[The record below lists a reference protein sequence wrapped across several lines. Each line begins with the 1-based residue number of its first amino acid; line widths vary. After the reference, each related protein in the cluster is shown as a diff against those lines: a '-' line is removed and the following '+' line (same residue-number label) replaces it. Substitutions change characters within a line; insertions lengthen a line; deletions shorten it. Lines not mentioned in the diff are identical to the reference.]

1 MEGKHVEKSKGIHYS
16 PDRTWTSTGD
26 MLLLQLME
34 EQYSV
39 TGICRFLNRSRE
51 SVENRISYLSRN
63 REHLLRIRN
72 SLQRESTS
80 DIAWTANHGVHSGRL
95 KIR

>member
-1 MEGKHVEKSKGIHYS
+1 MEKSRGIHLS
-16 PDRTWTSTGD
+16 PDRNWTSTGD
-26 MLLLQLME
+26 MLLLQLMD

-51 SVENRISYLSRN
+51 SVESRIRYLASN
-63 REHLLRIRN
+63 REHLLRIRG
-72 SLQRESTS
+72 SLRKDSIDDT
-80 DIAWTANHGVHSGRL
+80 AWAGNHGVHAGRL

>member
-1 MEGKHVEKSKGIHYS
+1 MEKSRGIHLS
-16 PDRTWTSTGD
+16 PDRSWTSTGD
-26 MLLLQLME
+26 MLLLQLMD
-34 EQYSV
+34 EQYSI

-51 SVENRISYLSRN
+51 SVEGRIRYLSRN

-72 SLQRESTS
+72 STRKDSIG
-80 DIAWTANHGVHSGRL
+80 DMAWAANHGVHTGRL